1 MGDRVTAICVEL
13 AVISLFE
20 LLGEIDEQAATSRE
34 EFAVKENPMLRA
46 WLVLTPH
53 SSIQLSER
61 AVPKEDQHEQST
73 HKHIPTT
80 G

>member
-1 MGDRVTAICVEL
+1 MGDCVAAIYVEL
-13 AVISLFE
+13 APSTLFE
-20 LLGEIDEQAATSRE
+20 LLDEIDDSAATSTE
-34 EFAVKENPMLRA
+34 EIAVKENPMLRA

-61 AVPKEDQHEQST
+61 AVPKEDQHVQST
-73 HKHIPTT
+73 HKHFPPT